1 MKYKLDV
8 QKPNVTQVS
17 FAPTLLYNPTNETA
31 NKNKIKKTLR
41 YKHRCVV
48 YMNTSVLGHRVDI
61 LIIIICYYVLKIAFT
76 CFIPNLF
83 FNPVT

>member
-31 NKNKIKKTLR
+31 NKNKIKK
-41 YKHRCVV
+41 H
-48 YMNTSVLGHRVDI
+48 
-61 LIIIICYYVLKIAFT
+61 
-76 CFIPNLF
+76 
-83 FNPVT
+83 